1 MDPFTPAI
9 NLLVVLV
16 ALSTATERVTNL
28 LKLRRKELRTTPPA
42 ETPEERKENEKLREK
57 RITELG
63 LAVGVALAVLMKADL
78 FAMLANLE
86 APWETLG
93 WVQLRGEEMVRSAA
107 LSDVGQAVYAV
118 GGSVL
123 TGFSL
128 MFGSKFWHDVLD
140 IVLQTRERIRPRA
153 VPTGEGDGA

>member
-28 LKLRRKELRTTPPA
+28 LKLRRSELRTTAPA
-42 ETPEERKENEKLREK
+42 DSAHERKENEKLREK

-78 FAMLANLE
+78 FAMLAHLE

-93 WVQLRGEEMVRSAA
+93 WVRVQGEEMVRSRA
-107 LSDVGQAVYAV
+107 LSSVGHAAYAI
-118 GGSVL
+118 GGSAL
-123 TGFSL
+123 TGLSL

-140 IVLQTRERIRPRA
+140 IVLQTRQRLRPA
-153 VPTGEGDGA
+153 EGDADA